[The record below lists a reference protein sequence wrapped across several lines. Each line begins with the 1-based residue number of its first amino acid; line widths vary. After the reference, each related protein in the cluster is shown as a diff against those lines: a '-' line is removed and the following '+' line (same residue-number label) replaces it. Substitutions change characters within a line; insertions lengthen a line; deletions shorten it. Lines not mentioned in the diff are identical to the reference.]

1 MVEVHLLVG
10 ATGDALTP
18 ATAAIL
24 IDQHDAV
31 LGALVDSAGGACRHT
46 GRVQA
51 VLTNT
56 RQVEHEGLLELE
68 FNLVLSLL
76 AHLLHKRVKVTVLG
90 GAAQVIVPVQA
101 PLNLGILTGN
111 HRYRLSRREVIA

>member
-1 MVEVHLLVG
+1 MPASIRGVTECTFLCLTRLVVEVHLLVG
-10 ATGDALTP
+10 AAGDALTP
-18 ATAAIL
+18 TAAAIL

-31 LGALVDSAGGACRHT
+31 LGSLIDSTGGACRHT
-46 GRVQA
+46 RRVQA

-90 GAAQVIVPVQA
+90 A
-101 PLNLGILTGN
+101 PP
-111 HRYRLSRREVIA
+111 RLSSQFRPH